1 MKLFDA
7 EWAPSPRRVR
17 IFLAEKG
24 IEVERVKVD
33 INGREHLLPDYVS
46 INPQRQMPA
55 LLLDD
60 GTLIDDSFG
69 ICRYF
74 EALHPD
80 PPMFGTTP
88 KEIALIESWLRRIEH
103 DCFQAV
109 AIAFR
114 NKVSLFKDRAVSGQ
128 WPAIPQIPELVERGR
143 IMWAAFMDVLERH
156 LAGRDD
162 PAWIAGDRFSMADI
176 AAFVSV
182 SFGIDTRLPDPRETH
197 PAIGAWFAR
206 VAARPSVS
214 A

>member
-1 MKLFDA
+1 MKFFDA
-7 EWAPSPRRVR
+7 TWAPSPRRVR

-24 IEVERVKVD
+24 IEVERIPVD
-33 INGREHLLPDYVS
+33 IMTGEHLRSDYIS

-60 GTLIDDSFG
+60 GMLIDDSFG

-74 EALHPD
+74 EALQPD
-80 PPMFGTTP
+80 PPLFGATP
-88 KEIALIESWLRRIEH
+88 SEIGLVESWLRRIEH

-109 AIAFR
+109 AMAFR
-114 NKVSLFKDRAVSGQ
+114 NKVSVFKDRAVSGQ
-128 WPAIPQIPELVERGR
+128 WPAIPQIPDMVDRGK
-143 IMWAAFMDVLERH
+143 IMWAAFMDVLEAH
-156 LAGRDD
+156 LDGREY
-162 PAWIAGDRFSMADI
+162 IAGDGFSMADI

-197 PAIGAWFAR
+197 PAIRAWYAR
-206 VAARPSVS
+206 VAARPSAS

>member
-24 IEVERVKVD
+24 IEVDRVMVD
-33 INGREHLLPDYVS
+33 IKGGEHLRPDFVA

-60 GTLIDDSFG
+60 GTLIDDSYG

-74 EALHPD
+74 EALQPD
-80 PPMFGTTP
+80 PPLFGRDP
-88 KEIALIESWLRRIEH
+88 REIGLIESWSRRIEH

-109 AIAFR
+109 AMAFR
-114 NKVSLFKDRAVSGQ
+114 NKVSLFKDRGVSGQ

-143 IMWAAFMDVLERH
+143 IMWGAFMDAFDQH
-156 LAGRDD
+156 LATHEYVVGDD
-162 PAWIAGDRFSMADI
+162 FSMADI
-176 AAFVSV
+176 VALVSFD
-182 SFGIDTRLPDPRETH
+182 FGIDTRMPDPRDDH
-197 PAIGAWFAR
+197 PSIAR
-206 VAARPSVS
+206 WHKLVSARPSAS